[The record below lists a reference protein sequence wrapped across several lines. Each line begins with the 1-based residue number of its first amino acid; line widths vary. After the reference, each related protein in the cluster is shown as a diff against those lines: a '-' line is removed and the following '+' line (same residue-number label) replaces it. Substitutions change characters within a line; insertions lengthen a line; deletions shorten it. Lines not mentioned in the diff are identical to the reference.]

1 MARVLVALGAALL
14 LSLVAAIV
22 GIATISL
29 GHHASSPLPAELHG
43 RREMRLTGAGEL
55 RAGAARVELAVP
67 SHGPIA
73 GYPAWRRD
81 DGSGEPIFVRALFL
95 EQGELHAVLLS
106 LPLLLVP
113 GELEEEIV
121 RRAALGTETCLLVA
135 ATHTHSGP
143 GGTWNNPL
151 VALGGNGLFD
161 PLRADAVAQAAE
173 DAIALA
179 RKRLVP
185 AHLSAGVESWTAGPA
200 VPRSGL
206 IDPALGAARFL
217 DGDGRALASLLIY
230 GMHATVIPRSAHGL
244 DGDWPE
250 AAAASLEQASDGAPA
265 LVLQGAGGNATFMRS
280 GLPDDPRQAA
290 HQLGARVAAE
300 ASRLLSGA
308 PLFPADAPL
317 GCSTHLAAL
326 PEPRAGLALFKPVR
340 RAAGNLLRL
349 FAERAA
355 LESGLELPG
364 LSLQGVPGEPSGE
377 LGQSFRRARG
387 ERAMLVGL
395 ADGYAGYVESAA
407 RWLRGEGESS
417 RTWHGPE
424 LAAALGIEPA
434 AAPAQEAAGARGAA
448 GASGPAGART
458 PLLNGIQ

>member
-1 MARVLVALGAALL
+1 MTRSRKIVARTLLAVGAGLLLALAAAL
-14 LSLVAAIV
+14 V

-29 GHHASSPLPAELHG
+29 GHHGPPPLPAELYG
-43 RREMRLTGAGEL
+43 RREMRLAGAGEL
-55 RAGAARVELAVP
+55 RAGAARVELVVP
-67 SHGPIA
+67 SRGPIA
-73 GYPAWRRD
+73 GYPAYRRD

-113 GELEEEIV
+113 GELEEEIA

-143 GGTWNNPL
+143 GGTWDNPL

-179 RKRLVP
+179 RERLLP
-185 AHLSAGVESWTAGPA
+185 ARLSAGVESWTAGPA

-206 IDPALGAARFL
+206 IDPALGAARLL
-217 DGDGRALASLLIY
+217 DGDGRTLASLLVY

-250 AAAASLEQASDGAPA
+250 AAAQALEQASGGAPA
-265 LVLQGAGGNATFMRS
+265 LVLQGAGGNATFLRV

-290 HQLGARVAAE
+290 RQLGARVAAE

-317 GCSTHLAAL
+317 ACSTRLVAL
-326 PEPRAGLALFKPVR
+326 PEPRAGLSLFKPVR

-349 FAERAA
+349 FAGRAA
-355 LESGLELPG
+355 IESGLELPG
-364 LSLQGVPGEPSGE
+364 LLLQGVPGEPSGE
-377 LGQSFRRARG
+377 LGLAWHRARG
-387 ERAMLVGL
+387 ERALLVGL

-417 RTWHGPE
+417 RTWYGPQ
-424 LAAALGIEPA
+424 LAAALGIEPG
-434 AAPAQEAAGARGAA
+434 AQGAA
-448 GASGPAGART
+448 GASGAQQ
-458 PLLNGIQ
+458 PLLNRSQ